1 MLHTVQ
7 ELLTNKSLQNF
18 HSFIQI
24 LLVSDGLRQPQH
36 LLVIDN
42 GLSEIPPVVVAGTQV
57 AVRPGFFH
65 LVTESSGYPK
75 MLSVTV
81 DG

>member
-1 MLHTVQ
+1 MLTFQ
-7 ELLTNKSLQNF
+7 ELLTNKF
-18 HSFIQI
+18 VQI

-36 LLVIDN
+36 FLVIDN

-65 LVTESSGYPK
+65 LVAESSSYPK
-75 MLSVTV
+75 MLSVTIYR
-81 DG
+81 